1 MKSYL
6 VLLFLAVGSTIRINK
21 YDGPLPEQYDV
32 AQGGDA
38 FMNKVLRAYGE
49 PVEGGKKFVIS
60 RDSALAIATDIM
72 ENNQGM
78 RPVDAKAHIS
88 AEFDKAWNHF
98 DILNEGKI
106 HAEQLTNFYR
116 MVTRNATMQFEGQY

>member
-6 VLLFLAVGSTIRINK
+6 VLLLLAVGSTIRINK
-21 YDGPLPEQYDV
+21 YDGPLPEQYD
-32 AQGGDA
+32 AAKGGDA

-49 PVEGGKKFVIS
+49 PVEGGQKFVVS
-60 RDSALAIATDIM
+60 RDSALALATDIM

-78 RPVDAKAHIS
+78 RPCDAKAHIA
-88 AEFDKAWNHF
+88 AEFDKAWNHY

-106 HAEQLTNFYR
+106 HAEQLPNLYR
-116 MVTRNATMQFEGQY
+116 MVTRNATMQFEGQF

>member
-21 YDGPLPEQYDV
+21 YDGPLPEQYDL
-32 AQGGDA
+32 AKGGDA

-49 PVEGGKKFVIS
+49 PVEASNGQKFVVS
-60 RDSALAIATDIM
+60 RESALAIATDIM

-78 RPVDAKAHIS
+78 KPNAAKAHIG
-88 AEFDKAWNHF
+88 AEFDKAWTYTPH
-98 DILNEGKI
+98 
-106 HAEQLTNFYR
+106 
-116 MVTRNATMQFEGQY
+116 

>member
-1 MKSYL
+1 MKSYI
-6 VLLFLAVGSTIRINK
+6 VLLLLAVGSTIRINK
-21 YDGPLPEQYDV
+21 YDGPLPEEYDV
-32 AQGGDA
+32 AKGGDA

-49 PVEGGKKFVIS
+49 KEGEKFVVS
-60 RDSALAIATDIM
+60 REGALALATDIM

-78 RPVDAKAHIS
+78 RPNDAKAHIG

-106 HAEQLTNFYR
+106 RAEQVPSLYR
-116 MVTRNATMQFEGQY
+116 MVTRNATMQFEGQF